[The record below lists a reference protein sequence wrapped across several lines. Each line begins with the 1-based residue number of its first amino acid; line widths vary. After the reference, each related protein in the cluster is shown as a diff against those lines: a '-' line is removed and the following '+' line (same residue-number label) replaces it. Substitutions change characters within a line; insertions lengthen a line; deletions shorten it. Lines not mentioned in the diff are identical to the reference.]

1 MFSKQDVLNAYR
13 YGAQTDMV
21 LEAESRIGSR
31 SMPLG
36 GLWAGLKR
44 LGNAVYS
51 PIRLTGALILGYDAP
66 EPLPAMPELPKEFA
80 GSELEKSFTQ
90 SWKLNA
96 EVLDNRIEGFNKLL
110 DFDIGGWWK
119 QSSVA
124 SHGEYKDA
132 MVNFPEEGAAM
143 TQGSD
148 NSAST
153 WVDLISRGV
162 SAATRSR

>member
-13 YGAQTDMV
+13 YSAQNDMV

-31 SMPLG
+31 SLPLG

-44 LGNAVYS
+44 LGNAMFTPV
-51 PIRLTGALILGYDAP
+51 RLTGAVFLGYDAP
-66 EPLPAMPELPKEFA
+66 APLPAMPELPKEFS

-90 SWKLNA
+90 SWKLNTQ
-96 EVLDNRIEGFNKLL
+96 VLESRVDGFSKLL
-110 DFDIGGWWK
+110 DFDISGWWK

-132 MVNFPEEGAAM
+132 FVNFPEEGAAM
-143 TQGSD
+143 TQGQGTS
-148 NSAST
+148 NSS
-153 WVDLISRGV
+153 WVDLVSRGV
-162 SAATRSR
+162 SAVTRNR